1 MTIGI
6 SELQKN
12 ISIFKNLNETVQVI
26 DKKTKEVLA
35 VILPKQK
42 IEKKSLTES
51 LGGILSHKKPNE
63 EYQNINQMVDDAF
76 EAEMREKYGR

>member
-51 LGGILSHKKPNE
+51 LGEILSHKKPNE